1 MALLF
6 EAVFRRGPPTA
17 PVWGLGLIGLRESVS
32 AVDKD
37 VGGEARFE
45 RKVGMEQAPRS
56 LVSVLLQKNLDAA
69 QTFRMSSQHIPQINP
84 AQEFAQQSRSGQAT
98 MRSAGDVEVHPAGAE
113 LLLHTSMLSPQSIP
127 RVSAPAYHLCK
138 HSSDGRT
145 ECCQNWQGIIGEEA
159 G

>member
-1 MALLF
+1 MWRTPCFMPGAQRCLSCSMRIDSKARRLRGVEIVCFSWSFGLWCPLFIYTCVFMALLF

-37 VGGEARFE
+37 VGREARFE

-69 QTFRMSSQHIPQINP
+69 QTFRMSSQHIPQINQ
-84 AQEFAQQSRSGQAT
+84 AQEFVQQKPKRPGNDAVSR
-98 MRSAGDVEVHPAGAE
+98 R
-113 LLLHTSMLSPQSIP
+113 
-127 RVSAPAYHLCK
+127 C
-138 HSSDGRT
+138 
-145 ECCQNWQGIIGEEA
+145 
-159 G
+159 